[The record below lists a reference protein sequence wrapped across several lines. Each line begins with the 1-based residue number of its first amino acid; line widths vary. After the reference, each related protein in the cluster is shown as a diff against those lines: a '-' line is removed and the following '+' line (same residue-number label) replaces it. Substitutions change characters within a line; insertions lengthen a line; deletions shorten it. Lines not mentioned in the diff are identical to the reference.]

1 MGEYLTAGEYLPHNS
16 PMMLL
21 DDVIAVADDSVHC
34 RVRVSREGVL
44 APFLTPAGD
53 LPAWFTLEIMAQTV
67 GVWSGWH
74 SRQRGEPV
82 ARLGMLLGARTLRS
96 QTPAI
101 AGGNVLD
108 IKMTLLLQDEKFGSF
123 EGEVSCAGCSLATAR
138 INIYQPDQQELKQLF
153 KQDGMA

>member
-1 MGEYLTAGEYLPHNS
+1 MDEYLAAGEYLPHSS

-21 DDVIAVADDSVHC
+21 DDVISVEDDSVHC
-34 RVRVSREGVL
+34 RVMVSREGVL

-53 LPAWFTLEIMAQTV
+53 LPAWFALEIMAQTV

-74 SRQRGEPV
+74 SRQRGEQS
-82 ARLGMLLGARTLRS
+82 ARLGMLLGARILRS
-96 QTPAI
+96 QTATI
-101 AGGNVLD
+101 ACGSLLD

-123 EGEVSCAGCSLATAR
+123 EGEVSCTGCSLATAR
-138 INIYQPDQQELKQLF
+138 LNTYQPDQQELKQLF